1 MWLIWVI
8 IQYPTKPYVT
18 ANATIRTIQTLFFHL
33 RWNEFQNIYTPY
45 YYHYHYH
52 TAKGFP
58 CQTEKIIIHIR
69 RICYFILRIS
79 MVILRTAPSL
89 LLYTKLNVC
98 MGSGVVGKGTQEVSY
113 IIIQINFENQ
123 GQSKNILNLNVLS
136 IMYLRDIWHDDP
148 FATERFIRLLRHITK
163 RCTSN
168 RI

>member
-1 MWLIWVI
+1 MPNGED
-8 IQYPTKPYVT
+8 YNTYSS
-18 ANATIRTIQTLFFHL
+18 H
-33 RWNEFQNIYTPY
+33 
-45 YYHYHYH
+45 
-52 TAKGFP
+52 
-58 CQTEKIIIHIR
+58 
-69 RICYFILRIS
+69 FILRIS

-89 LLYTKLNVC
+89 LLYAKSKMC
-98 MGSGVVGKGTQEVSY
+98 MGSDVVGKGTQEVSY

-148 FATERFIRLLRHITK
+148 LPQRFIRLLRHITK